1 MLRDYLNFMNTEG
14 ARRQVA
20 EHPYRAFWVY
30 LVLITMAM
38 VAALHANNLLKFSPI
53 TRVGILVGVNFIGL
67 LYFVL
72 IVTWLLKR
80 QEKKDWGVPL
90 PEEPR
95 VLLVRPGIWWG
106 LMIATVYQIA
116 LVIIFRLAFQ
126 LTHIHILHIQVTSI
140 ASIAIALRA
149 LTNYYQIPKRRY
161 LIYSYII
168 PLIALALI
176 GVVVAVA
183 LGWYAHYHKQQ
194 LEHEHLTAKE
204 EIPQSFPAPK
214 SSMGAPVAMS
224 AQELGHPL
232 PNLAAQDMH
241 CMKGEPL
248 IAPRRVTW
256 EQRAVVIQIVPRR
269 YDEGILRKTER
280 YLHGWIEPQYQQ
292 GKRVVVQPVGHESSF
307 LTVVAPVGFSV
318 HPGQLVEIE
327 SGRASRTKP
336 CEYIPDRIIYL
347 G

>member
-14 ARRQVA
+14 ARRLVA

-38 VAALHANNLLKFSPI
+38 VASLNASILLKFSPI

-106 LMIATVYQIA
+106 LMISTVYQFIFG
-116 LVIIFRLAFQ
+116 IIFFIVFL
-126 LTHIHILHIQVTSI
+126 LTHAHIAHLAATASAAAAIVI
-140 ASIAIALRA
+140 AMYG
-149 LTNYYQIPKRRY
+149 LTNFYQIPKKRY
-161 LIYSYII
+161 LTSWFINPII
-168 PLIALALI
+168 VLALLGI
-176 GVVVAVA
+176 IVAIAMGLYVK
-183 LGWYAHYHKQQ
+183 HHQ
-194 LEHEHLTAKE
+194 LEH
-204 EIPQSFPAPK
+204 
-214 SSMGAPVAMS
+214 
-224 AQELGHPL
+224 GHPNAEKPGYPI
-232 PNLAAQDMH
+232 PNVAAQDMH

-307 LTVVAPVGFSV
+307 LTVVAPAGFSV
-318 HPGQLVEIE
+318 HPGQVVEIE